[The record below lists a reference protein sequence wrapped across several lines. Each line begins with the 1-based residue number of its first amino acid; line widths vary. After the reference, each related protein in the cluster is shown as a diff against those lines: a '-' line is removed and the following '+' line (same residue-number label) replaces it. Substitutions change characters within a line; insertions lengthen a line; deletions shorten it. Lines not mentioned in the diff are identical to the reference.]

1 MTFTAIINVVIKVQ
15 LLKNVITHLT
25 TATIK
30 IIFIVFIPFM
40 AGAGTAFNAP
50 PPFAI

>member
-1 MTFTAIINVVIKVQ
+1 MTFTAIIKLVIKVQ

-30 IIFIVFIPFM
+30 IIFIVFIPFY
-40 AGAGTAFNAP
+40 GGGGDC
-50 PPFAI
+50 I